1 MAGERLGVLGGT
13 FDPPHVGHLVAAVE
27 VRHALDLDRVL
38 LVVAN
43 VPWQKADLRNL
54 TPAGLRLA
62 MVEALVDGVDRVE
75 ASDVEIRRG
84 GDSYTVDTLRELAA
98 ADPDGERFL
107 VVGADAAAGLGSW
120 ERAGELPDLATLVL
134 VDRPGLPC
142 PAPPPGFPV
151 ARIAIPRLD
160 VSSSDLRR
168 RVVEG
173 RPVDGLVPRGVATL
187 IERHNIYREGP

>member
-27 VRHALDLDRVL
+27 VRHALELDRVL

-43 VPWQKADLRNL
+43 VPWQKAELRAV

-62 MVEALVDGVDRVE
+62 MVEALVDGVDGVE
-75 ASDVEIRRG
+75 ASDLEIRRG
-84 GDSYTVDTLRELAA
+84 GDSFTVDTLRDLAE

-120 ERAGELPDLATLVL
+120 ERAGELPGLATLVL
-134 VDRPGLPC
+134 IDRPGLAC
-142 PAPPPGFPV
+142 PAPPAGFPV
-151 ARIAIPRLD
+151 ARIGIPRLD

-187 IERHNIYREGP
+187 IERHNIYREAP